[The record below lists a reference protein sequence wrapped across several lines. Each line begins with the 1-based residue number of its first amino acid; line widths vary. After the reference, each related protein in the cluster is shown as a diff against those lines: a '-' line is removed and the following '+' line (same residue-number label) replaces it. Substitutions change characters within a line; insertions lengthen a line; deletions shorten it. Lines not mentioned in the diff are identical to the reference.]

1 MTAIVGTNGQ
11 IVRSDGKGN
20 KNGQYLLTDAGKE
33 YMKKYGSSSS
43 AFNVRNNIISSDKMW
58 NHMYEN
64 GMIEDTINGAYVA
77 KGNAGIAERNTASH
91 SSGMDMFDAGNW
103 LTRYKNLG
111 TPNIITQETLASG
124 SLLSLGGTLA

>member
-1 MTAIVGTNGQ
+1 MAAIVGANGQ
-11 IVRSDGKGN
+11 VIRTDGKGN
-20 KNGQYLLTDAGKE
+20 KNGQYILNDAGKA
-33 YMKKYGSSSS
+33 YMAKYGGSNS
-43 AFNVRNNIISSDKMW
+43 ALNKRNNIITSTDMW

-111 TPNIITQETLASG
+111 TPNIMTQETLASG